1 MTQNNPKGSGFLK
14 VTGILLIIFGAIALI
29 LSIISLLGVSVLLS
43 AAKEAV
49 GAEEVNLGVSSFM
62 LYVGSIF
69 LLISSAAELK
79 ECMAETE
86 DRFGSI
92 PDPVYCLFLVIRLK
106 LLAETLGVRSVVQK
120 KGGFRLE
127 FDGLNNLN
135 GDDLSALF
143 KEFGRHFEF
152 SMGSHLEMH
161 VRTGKLSE
169 IKALLYVIKV
179 MAFLVKRRPNGE

>member
-1 MTQNNPKGSGFLK
+1 MGDRDIK
-14 VTGILLIIFGAIALI
+14 IAVYKR
-29 LSIISLLGVSVLLS
+29 IS
-43 AAKEAV
+43 E
-49 GAEEVNLGVSSFM
+49 
-62 LYVGSIF
+62 
-69 LLISSAAELK
+69 ISSAAELK
-79 ECMAETE
+79 ECMEETE

-92 PDPVYCLFLVIRLK
+92 PDAVYCLFLVIRLK
-106 LLAETLGVRSVVQK
+106 LLCEALGVRSVVQK
-120 KGGFRLE
+120 KGRFRLE

-152 SMGSHLEMH
+152 SMGTHLEMD

-179 MAFLVKRRPNGE
+179 MAFLEKRRPNRE